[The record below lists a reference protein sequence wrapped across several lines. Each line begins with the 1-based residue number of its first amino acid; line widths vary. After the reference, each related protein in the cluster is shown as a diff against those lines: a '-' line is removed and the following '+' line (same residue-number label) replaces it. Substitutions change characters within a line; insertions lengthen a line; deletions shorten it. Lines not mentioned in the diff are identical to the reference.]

1 MLDVNKIRND
11 FPMLRDD
18 SLIYLDN
25 GATTFKPQVV
35 IDAMNNYYNHY
46 TSNAHRGDYSLAL
59 KVDQNYENV
68 RNIVASFIN
77 CDKDEVVFTSGAT
90 YGLNLIAQGYG
101 GKFLQKGDVIVTT
114 YEEHASN
121 ILPYFKLA
129 KEKGI
134 EIRYIDF
141 DQNGRITVENFQKVM
156 DEKVKMVAI
165 SHVSNVLGYINPI
178 KEICQI
184 AHKYNAVVAVDG
196 AQSVPHIKVDV
207 RDLDCDF
214 LAFSAHKL
222 CGPTSSGVMY
232 GKKQLLDKMDPL
244 LLGGDSNARF
254 YSDGSYVLKNPPY
267 KFEAGTQN
275 IEATIA
281 MGAAINYLMN
291 IKMENIMEYEHYLKS
306 YLVEKM
312 KKLDN
317 IIMYN
322 SQTDSGIVSF
332 NVKSIFA
339 QDVTSYL
346 AKHNICLRSG
356 NHCAK
361 LLVNYLNSSATVRAS
376 LYFYNTVEEIDR
388 FIEVLSSITLEK
400 CIDSALF

>member
-1 MLDVNKIRND
+1 
-11 FPMLRDD
+11 
-18 SLIYLDN
+18 
-25 GATTFKPQVV
+25 
-35 IDAMNNYYNHY
+35 
-46 TSNAHRGDYSLAL
+46 
-59 KVDQNYENV
+59 
-68 RNIVASFIN
+68 
-77 CDKDEVVFTSGAT
+77 
-90 YGLNLIAQGYG
+90 
-101 GKFLQKGDVIVTT
+101 
-114 YEEHASN
+114 
-121 ILPYFKLA
+121 
-129 KEKGI
+129 
-134 EIRYIDF
+134 
-141 DQNGRITVENFQKVM
+141 
-156 DEKVKMVAI
+156 
-165 SHVSNVLGYINPI
+165 
-178 KEICQI
+178 
-184 AHKYNAVVAVDG
+184 
-196 AQSVPHIKVDV
+196 
-207 RDLDCDF
+207 
-214 LAFSAHKL
+214 
-222 CGPTSSGVMY
+222 MY

-281 MGAAINYLMN
+281 MGAAINYLMDL
-291 IKMENIMEYEHYLKS
+291 KMENIMEYEHYLKS